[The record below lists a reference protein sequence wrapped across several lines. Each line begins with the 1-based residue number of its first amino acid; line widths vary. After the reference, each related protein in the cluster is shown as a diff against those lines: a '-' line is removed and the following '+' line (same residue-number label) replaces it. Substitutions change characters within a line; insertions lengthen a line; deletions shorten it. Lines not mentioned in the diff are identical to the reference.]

1 MNQIGITQPPRFI
14 DQEDSRSFMMPRKNN
29 LLIFGSKVHKTKS
42 MLISSP
48 YKTPQPP
55 SVLFY
60 YVGTLFQQPAKVIN
74 HCHAAPATPA
84 MIHISIFLM
93 DFFYIRRTVCIK
105 LWLFAI
111 HRMMIFNLHNSHIAV
126 LTVLSSVIQ
135 IKKKL
140 PSFPAEEKSV
150 SDFTSED
157 KEIEYSPVTLAFA

>member
-1 MNQIGITQPPRFI
+1 M
-14 DQEDSRSFMMPRKNN
+14 SARSFFMPRKNN
-29 LLIFGSKVHKTKS
+29 LLLFGSKVHKTKS
-42 MLISSP
+42 RLISSP

-74 HCHAAPATPA
+74 HCHAAAASATPA

-135 IKKKL
+135 IKKKIAL
-140 PSFPAEEKSV
+140 IPSRRKVRFRLYVRRQGDRILSCN
-150 SDFTSED
+150 SC
-157 KEIEYSPVTLAFA
+157 ICIWYI

>member
-1 MNQIGITQPPRFI
+1 MTRDIIRALGVLCYRGQTTCYYLGPRY
-14 DQEDSRSFMMPRKNN
+14 
-29 LLIFGSKVHKTKS
+29 VHKTKS

-135 IKKKL
+135 IKKNCPHFQQKKS
-140 PSFPAEEKSV
+140 PFP
-150 SDFTSED
+150 
-157 KEIEYSPVTLAFA
+157 TLRQKTRRSNTLL